1 MTDRLKTP
9 TLARL
14 YLDQGHPQKA
24 IEILK
29 DLSLK
34 APGDPLVDQ
43 LLTEAQEEIDRA
55 PGPAMGEAFETGGET
70 SQSPALPPIG
80 SDAAA
85 ADAKSRNVG
94 ALRKRARELGNVVVN
109 HLSRQ
114 AETRLNRLLE
124 RVRERRR

>member
-24 IEILK
+24 IEILE

-34 APGDPLVDQ
+34 TPGDPLVDQ

-55 PGPAMGEAFETGGET
+55 PDPAKGEALETGGEA
-70 SQSPALPPIG
+70 SQSPALAPIK
-80 SDAAA
+80 SEAAA
-85 ADAKSRNVG
+85 TTVNSQNVG
-94 ALRKRARELGNVVVN
+94 TLRKRARELGNVVVN

-114 AETRLNRLLE
+114 AETRLSRLLE